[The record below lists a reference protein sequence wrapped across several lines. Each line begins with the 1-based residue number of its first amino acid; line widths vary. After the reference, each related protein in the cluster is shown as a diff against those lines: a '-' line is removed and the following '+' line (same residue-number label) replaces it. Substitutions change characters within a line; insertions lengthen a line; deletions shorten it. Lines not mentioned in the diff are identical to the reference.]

1 MEMTEQ
7 LYKKNQKR
15 ARFFKILAPIVRW
28 GMLALAILFL
38 FLAIR
43 NSIGNVLEI
52 KELLNSKKF
61 TGEQLKANYDML
73 INKYGE
79 WHIGN
84 GGAGFSVEFIDITNA
99 IFSGVA
105 ITCFSLSIICFAS
118 SYVFGRW
125 LLPILAKQIDENN
138 QNAVNLTVIKM
149 ADKNGK

>member
-1 MEMTEQ
+1 MEITEQ

-15 ARFFKILAPIVRW
+15 ARAFKVLAPIVRW
-28 GMLALAILFL
+28 GMLVLGVLFLILAIK
-38 FLAIR
+38 

-52 KELLNSKKF
+52 KSLLNSKTL
-61 TGEQLKANYDML
+61 TGEELKANYDML
-73 INKYGE
+73 IEKYGE

-84 GGAGFSVEFIDITNA
+84 GGAGFSIEFIDITNA

-118 SYVFGRW
+118 SYVFGKW

-149 ADKNGK
+149 AEKDK

>member
-7 LYKKNQKR
+7 LYKKNQRR
-15 ARFFKILAPIVRW
+15 ARAFKILAPIIKW
-28 GMLALAILFL
+28 SMLVLGVLFLILAIK
-38 FLAIR
+38 
-43 NSIGNVLEI
+43 NSIGNILEI
-52 KELLNSKKF
+52 KRLLNSKTL
-61 TGEQLKANYDML
+61 TGEELKANYDML
-73 INKYGE
+73 IQKYGE

-84 GGAGFSVEFIDITNA
+84 GGAGFSIEFIDITNA

-118 SYVFGRW
+118 SYVFGKW

-149 ADKNGK
+149 AGKDK

>member
-1 MEMTEQ
+1 MEITEQ

-15 ARFFKILAPIVRW
+15 ARAFKVLAPIVRW
-28 GMLALAILFL
+28 GMLVLGVMFLILAIK
-38 FLAIR
+38 

-52 KELLNSKKF
+52 KSLLNSKTL
-61 TGEQLKANYDML
+61 TGEELKANYDML
-73 INKYGE
+73 IEKYGE

-84 GGAGFSVEFIDITNA
+84 GGAGFSIEFIDITNA

-118 SYVFGRW
+118 SYVFGKW

-149 ADKNGK
+149 AEKDK

>member
-1 MEMTEQ
+1 MEITEQ

-15 ARFFKILAPIVRW
+15 ARIFKILAPIIRW
-28 GMLALAILFL
+28 GMLVLGVLFLILAIK
-38 FLAIR
+38 

-52 KELLNSKKF
+52 KNLLNSKTL
-61 TGEQLKANYDML
+61 TGEELKANYDML
-73 INKYGE
+73 IEKYGE

-84 GGAGFSVEFIDITNA
+84 GGAGFSIEFIDITNA

-125 LLPILAKQIDENN
+125 LLPILSKQIEENN

-149 ADKNGK
+149 AEKDK